1 MTDIAS
7 TKLLAQWYA
16 ETQSLFTL
24 AQDSLKRI
32 ARLQDDI
39 VETLEACDPRTEQ
52 IGDILADAI
61 IDTKYLI
68 GHLDDAN
75 STILGNWESQLPEPK
90 KIGVEK

>member
-39 VETLEACDPRTEQ
+39 VETLEPCDPHKQ

-75 STILGNWESQLPEPK
+75 STILGNWESQLLPIK
-90 KIGVEK
+90 G

>member
-32 ARLQDDI
+32 TRLQDDI

-52 IGDILADAI
+52 IGHILADAI

-75 STILGNWESQLPEPK
+75 STILGNWEASSCQSK
-90 KIGVEK
+90 CD